1 MKDFPHRYA
10 VSASGGPKGT
20 IPTGTPGVPPLDTNA
35 PPEFGGPEGY
45 WSPETMLSAS
55 VANCFILTFRA
66 ISRKA
71 NLDWSALEV
80 DVDGILDKTPEGLRF
95 TEFRIRAALT
105 TGSGSDED
113 SARKLL
119 DKSKLHCLVTASL
132 NARITLESTVTTE
145 T

>member
-1 MKDFPHRYA
+1 MTEFPHSYA

-20 IPTGTPGVPPLDTNA
+20 IPTGTPGVPSLDTNA

-71 NLDWSALEV
+71 DLDWSSLEV

-105 TGSGSDED
+105 TASADDAD
-113 SARKLL
+113 SAGKLL
-119 DKSKLHCLVTASL
+119 DKAKQHCLVTASL
-132 NARITLESTVTTE
+132 NARITLEPTVTAQT
-145 T
+145 